1 MTDKTFKSEK
11 NRQIA
16 ETFAAT
22 RNRRSNQTVVQIDL
36 KVKYGKKYNMLQD

>member
-22 RNRRSNQTVVQIDL
+22 KTRRSNQIVVQIDL

>member
-22 RNRRSNQTVVQIDL
+22 KNRRSNQTVV
-36 KVKYGKKYNMLQD
+36 